1 LGILLRLPEPPK
13 QLSAKQSKALNR
25 NEAVRLYGD
34 GTKVLR
40 EKYARIAESTVGNE
54 PRGLSTGA
62 GAAAKMVN
70 VIGDGSG
77 LQYPPSPTPE
87 RPLPPA
93 AAHFF
98 GKAQIAG
105 RYNDQRKS
113 VG

>member
-1 LGILLRLPEPPK
+1 MPPVRKYLGKKYER
-13 QLSAKQSKALNR
+13 SA
-25 NEAVRLYGD
+25 G
-34 GTKVLR
+34 
-40 EKYARIAESTVGNE
+40 STVENE

-98 GKAQIAG
+98 WEGANREG
-105 RYNDQRKS
+105 YSDQRK
-113 VG
+113 